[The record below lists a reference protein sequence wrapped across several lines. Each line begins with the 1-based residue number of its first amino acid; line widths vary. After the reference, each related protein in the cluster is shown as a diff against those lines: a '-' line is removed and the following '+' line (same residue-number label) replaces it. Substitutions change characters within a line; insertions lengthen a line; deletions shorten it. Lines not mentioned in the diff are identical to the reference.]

1 MVKAADR
8 DDTIETVPG
17 KWRGENAALLGPSG
31 QSQLPQ
37 PVAHH
42 FDWTSGNIEADI
54 SCAALGDLLCQRAVT
69 QPDFQYVA
77 VHKLLQWHVIE
88 QVGV

>member
-8 DDTIETVPG
+8 DDMIETVPG
-17 KWRGENAALLGPSG
+17 KWRGENAALLGSPG

-42 FDWTSGNIEADI
+42 FDWAGRNVEAYI
-54 SCAALGDLLCQRAVT
+54 SCAALRDLL
-69 QPDFQYVA
+69 
-77 VHKLLQWHVIE
+77 
-88 QVGV
+88 